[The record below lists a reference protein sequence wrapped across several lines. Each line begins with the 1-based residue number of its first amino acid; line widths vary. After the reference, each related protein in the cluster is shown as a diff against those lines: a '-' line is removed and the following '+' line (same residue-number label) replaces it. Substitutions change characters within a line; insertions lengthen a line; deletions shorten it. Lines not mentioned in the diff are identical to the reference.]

1 MIWMQL
7 RRGQLDAFDRRSP
20 VILPTAAVEQH
31 GEHLPLGTDCII
43 TNAITHGL
51 DQAMDRKI
59 LIMPTV
65 QVACS
70 EHHMG
75 FPGSLTLTHETY
87 RRTVMEYVNS
97 VQRHGFKR
105 VMLLNGHGGNQA
117 INSVLDQQIGQ
128 QYPNLE
134 CLVGNW
140 STISVP
146 RTELISEGGHLSCG
160 HACEFETSIMLAVA
174 ADLCDMS
181 RAVDGGIPQRVESM
195 RFDFFGGGVASSYQA
210 FHELSDNGVYG
221 KPSLASADK
230 GHRVL
235 TATVASIQELIE
247 SFWED
252 VKDLQCPI

>member
-7 RRGQLDAFDRRSP
+7 RRGQLDAFDRRTP

-43 TNAITHGL
+43 TSAITDRL
-51 DQAMDRKI
+51 DQAMERKI
-59 LIMPTV
+59 LIMPMV

-75 FPGSLTLTHETY
+75 YPGSLTLTHETY
-87 RRTVMEYVNS
+87 RRTVMEYVDS
-97 VQRHGFKR
+97 VQRHGFTR
-105 VMLLNGHGGNQA
+105 VMLLNGHGGNMA

-128 QYPNLE
+128 RYSDLE

-140 STISVP
+140 SSISAP
-146 RTELISEGGHLSCG
+146 RTESISEGGHLSCG
-160 HACEFETSIMLAVA
+160 HACEFETSIMLAIA
-174 ADLCDMS
+174 EDLCDMS
-181 RAVDGGIPQRVESM
+181 RAADGGIPQRVESM
-195 RFDFFGGGVASSYQA
+195 RFDLFGGGVASSYQS
-210 FHELSDNGVYG
+210 FHQLSENGVYG
-221 KPSLASADK
+221 KPSLASAEK

-235 TATVASIQELIE
+235 TVTVEAIQELIE

-252 VKDLQCPI
+252 VKDLQGPA